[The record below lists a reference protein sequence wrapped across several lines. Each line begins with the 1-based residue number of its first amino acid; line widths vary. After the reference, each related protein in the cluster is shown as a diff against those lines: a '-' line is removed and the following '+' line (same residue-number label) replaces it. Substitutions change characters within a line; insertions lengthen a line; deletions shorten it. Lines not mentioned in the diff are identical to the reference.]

1 MAENPL
7 ILKCKACG
15 SNTKY
20 DIKEQSYCCT
30 SCARKISVVDA
41 VTNLGSWRKSQQSD
55 IKKQLHELPHTFT
68 HCPNC
73 GAEFFFK
80 ENEATGICPYCDTP
94 MIRKDYDE
102 SDSFPESIIPFKI
115 TLEEAKEK
123 LLDLVDKPA
132 SSYSEEAEIAKKN
145 INKMQGFYLPYSLI
159 MGPINYNINREGTK
173 RQFHC
178 EIDVEKNFINGSKE
192 LDNLVLDAMEPY
204 DWQEIVPFSFG
215 YISGQLVKIKNIDEN
230 ELTKRAVEE
239 VANQSKKQITEEL
252 DSEAIEIKSDSVN
265 ILTAPVLLPVYYFKV
280 GDFTVAVNGQTG
292 RVSMTN
298 NHEIKKIVNYSGWI
312 VLPILIALEI
322 IFFDSIDTFE
332 KLEINIWYKI
342 LLYLYFFFASPL
354 GLIFILLPKKIK
366 TITEK
371 LPIASDKCLAIRQP
385 DQRLR
390 YDYGEDVIY
399 EEPNK
404 LSFWEL
410 VDSKKEKILIK
421 VFKSSTLIKLALFAM
436 FYPICVG
443 LVVLALVSLYHKS
456 LPLFSNELIDILKVN
471 GGWLIGIGSCYFF
484 GGAIYNR
491 IKYDFKLEKYGGR
504 EFELD
509 KMIYSLTFIF
519 GVVFSLIFGL
529 FQILGIVFDDEYVK
543 KQNKKAAIEAK
554 IEEIH
559 KSVPLLKQN
568 ETIIKNVINKDKIVL
583 KFNQNQSSYFIY
595 FFEKDKITY
604 WLFSIMLNKD
614 ERQYNYGK
622 PNSKEAVSKQL
633 YKVNTY
639 PDSFVVTDVK
649 TNDKW
654 KVKYDKAQI
663 LIKKVLPNN
672 SREDNSQVLGHPSVT
687 DNDVSSPI
695 SHGIASNATPSV
707 ELLLDSSPIND
718 GASELKEEKTL
729 YTLKLSSDGN
739 SYYLIDSSGKFIG
752 NSYIDRKSNKLY
764 VLKQNVAGE
773 KKSRL
778 DYAISDHKP
787 RTDGN
792 MLLASPALLEIED
805 LDINL
810 RYIMMLELSQLE

>member
-41 VTNLGSWRKSQQSD
+41 ITNLDSWRKSQQSD
-55 IKKQLHELPHTFT
+55 IKEKLHELPHTFT
-68 HCPNC
+68 HCLNC

-145 INKMQGFYLPYSLI
+145 INKMQGFYLPYCLI

-178 EIDVEKNFINGSKE
+178 EIEVEKNFINGSKE

-204 DWQEIVPFSFG
+204 DWNEIVPFSFG
-215 YISGQLVKIKNIDEN
+215 YVSGQLVKIRNIDEN

-239 VANQSKKQITEEL
+239 VANQSKKQITDEL

-298 NHEIKKIVNYSGWI
+298 NHETKKIVNYSGWI
-312 VLPILIALEI
+312 ALPILIALEI
-322 IFFDSIDTFE
+322 ISFDSIDTFA
-332 KLEINIWYKI
+332 KFNIWHKI
-342 LLYLYFFFASPL
+342 LLYLYFFFISPL
-354 GLIFILLPKKIK
+354 GLIFILLPKRIK
-366 TITEK
+366 TIIEK
-371 LPIASDKCLAIRQP
+371 LPIASDKCLAIRQE
-385 DQRLR
+385 DQRLK
-390 YDYGEDVIY
+390 YIFGEDVIH

-404 LSFWEL
+404 LNFWEL
-410 VDSKKEKILIK
+410 VDSKKEKILIE
-421 VFKSSTLIKLALFAM
+421 VFKSSTLIKLALFAI

-443 LVVLALVSLYHKS
+443 FVALALVSLYRKS
-456 LPLFSNELIDILKVN
+456 LPLFSNELIDILKIN
-471 GGWLIGIGSCYFF
+471 GGWLIGVGSCYFF
-484 GGAIYNR
+484 GGTIYNR
-491 IKYDFKLEKYGGR
+491 IKYDFKLEKYGSS
-504 EFELD
+504 EFKLD
-509 KMIYSLTFIF
+509 KMIYSLGFIL
-519 GVVFSLIFGL
+519 GVVFSLMFSL
-529 FQILGIVFDDEYVK
+529 FQIFGIVFDDEYVK
-543 KQNKKAAIEAK
+543 KQEKKAAVEEK
-554 IEEIH
+554 FEEIR
-559 KSVPLLKQN
+559 KSVPPLKQN

-583 KFNQNQSSYFIY
+583 NFNQNQSSYFIN
-595 FFEKDKITY
+595 FFEKDEITY
-604 WLFSIMLNKD
+604 WLFSVTVNKD

-622 PNSKEAVSKQL
+622 PSNKEAVSKQL

-649 TNDKW
+649 TNDRW
-654 KVKYDKAQI
+654 KVKYSKDQTLI
-663 LIKKVLPNN
+663 LKG
-672 SREDNSQVLGHPSVT
+672 QPS
-687 DNDVSSPI
+687 
-695 SHGIASNATPSV
+695 
-707 ELLLDSSPIND
+707 
-718 GASELKEEKTL
+718 EEKIL
-729 YTLKLSSDGN
+729 YILKDESKYKMYELTN
-739 SYYLIDSSGKFIG
+739 SNLQ
-752 NSYIDRKSNKLY
+752 YISNTRLDKDNNNLY
-764 VLKQNVAGE
+764 VFTKDDIDP
-773 KKSRL
+773 KK
-778 DYAISDHKP
+778 YKINYYIVNIKP
-787 RTDGN
+787 RTDGSK
-792 MLLASPALLEIED
+792 LLGSPAILAIDEFP
-805 LDINL
+805 INL

>member
-1 MAENPL
+1 MTENPL
-7 ILKCKACG
+7 LLKCKACG

-41 VTNLGSWRKSQQSD
+41 ITNLDSWRKSQQSD
-55 IKKQLHELPHTFT
+55 IKEKLHELPHTFT

-132 SSYSEEAEIAKKN
+132 SSYSEEAELAKKN
-145 INKMQGFYLPYSLI
+145 INKMQGFYLPYCLI
-159 MGPINYNINREGTK
+159 MGPIDYNINRERTK

-178 EIDVEKNFINGSKE
+178 EIEVEKNFINGSKE

-215 YISGQLVKIKNIDEN
+215 YISGQLVKIRNIDEN
-230 ELTKRAVEE
+230 ELNKRAVEE
-239 VANQSKKQITEEL
+239 VANQTKKQITEEL
-252 DSEAIEIKSDSVN
+252 DSEAIEIKPDSTN

-298 NHEIKKIVNYSGWI
+298 NHETKKIVNYSGWI
-312 VLPILIALEI
+312 ALPILIALEI
-322 IFFDSIDTFE
+322 IFFDYIGFFE
-332 KLEINIWYKI
+332 ILDVNIGYKI
-342 LLYLYFFFASPL
+342 LIYLYFFFWGMPF

-366 TITEK
+366 TIIEK
-371 LPIASDKCLAIRQP
+371 FPIASDKCLAIRQE
-385 DQRLR
+385 DQRLK
-390 YDYGEDVIY
+390 YKFGEDVIH

-404 LSFWEL
+404 LSFWEF
-410 VDSKKEKILIK
+410 VDSKKEKIKIK
-421 VFKSSTLIKLALFAM
+421 VYKTSTLITQALFTM
-436 FYPICVG
+436 FYPLIVG
-443 LVVLALVSLYHKS
+443 FIVLSLVSLFHKS
-456 LPLFSNELIDILKVN
+456 LSLFSAVLIDIFKINAVWMF
-471 GGWLIGIGSCYFF
+471 GVASFYFF
-484 GGAIYNR
+484 GGLIYNR
-491 IKYDFKLEKYGGR
+491 IKYDFKLEKERSDDG
-504 EFELD
+504 FVLD
-509 KMIYSLTFIF
+509 KFIFSFWFYF
-519 GVVFSLIFGL
+519 GVVFSLL
-529 FQILGIVFDDEYVK
+529 FSLVQIIAPIELGDKYAR
-543 KQNKKAAIEAK
+543 KQEKKAAIEAK
-554 IEEIH
+554 FEEIH
-559 KSVPLLKQN
+559 KSLSPLKQHGI
-568 ETIIKNVINKDKIVL
+568 IIKNVINKDKIVFN
-583 KFNQNQSSYFIY
+583 FNQNQSSYFIY

-604 WLFSIMLNKD
+604 WLFSIMVNKD

-622 PNSKEAVSKQL
+622 PSNKEAVSKQL
-633 YKVNTY
+633 YKVKTY

-649 TNDKW
+649 TNDRW
-654 KVKYDKAQI
+654 KVKYGKDQI
-663 LIKKVLPNN
+663 LI
-672 SREDNSQVLGHPSVT
+672 
-687 DNDVSSPI
+687 
-695 SHGIASNATPSV
+695 
-707 ELLLDSSPIND
+707 
-718 GASELKEEKTL
+718 LKGKPYEEKTL

-764 VLKQNVAGE
+764 VLKQNAVGE
-773 KKSRL
+773 KKTRL

-810 RYIMMLELSQLE
+810 RYIMMLELSQFE

>member
-1 MAENPL
+1 MTENPL
-7 ILKCKACG
+7 LLKCKACG

-30 SCARKISVVDA
+30 SCARKISVVDSI
-41 VTNLGSWRKSQQSD
+41 THLDTWRKSQQSD
-55 IKKQLHELPHTFT
+55 IKEKLHELPHTFT

-132 SSYSEEAEIAKKN
+132 SSYSEEAELAKKN

-159 MGPINYNINREGTK
+159 MGPIDYNINREGTK

-178 EIDVEKNFINGSKE
+178 EIEVEKNFINGSKE

-215 YISGQLVKIKNIDEN
+215 YISGQLVKIRNIDEN

-239 VANQSKKQITEEL
+239 VVYQSKKQITEEL
-252 DSEAIEIKSDSVN
+252 DSEVIEIKSDSTN
-265 ILTAPVLLPVYYFKV
+265 LLTAPVLLPVYYFKV

-298 NHEIKKIVNYSGWI
+298 NHETKKIVNYSGWI
-312 VLPILIALEI
+312 ALPIMIALEI
-322 IFFDSIDTFE
+322 IFFDYIGFFE
-332 KLEINIWYKI
+332 ILNVNIGYKI
-342 LLYLYFFFASPL
+342 LIYLYFFFFGMPF

-366 TITEK
+366 TIIEK
-371 LPIASDKCLAIRQP
+371 LPIASDKCIAIRHE
-385 DQRLR
+385 DKRLK
-390 YDYGEDVIY
+390 YKFGEDVIH
-399 EEPNK
+399 EKPNK

-410 VDSKKEKILIK
+410 VDSKKEKIEIK
-421 VFKSSTLIKLALFAM
+421 VYKTSTLIKQALFAM
-436 FYPICVG
+436 FFPPIVG
-443 LVVLALVSLYHKS
+443 FIDLALVSLYFKS
-456 LPLFSNELIDILKVN
+456 PSFFSNELIYNFLLSAC
-471 GGWLIGIGSCYFF
+471 WLTCITSFYFF
-484 GGAIYNR
+484 GGVIYNK
-491 IKYDFKLEKYGGR
+491 IKYDFKIEKNNFGDG
-504 EFELD
+504 FVLD
-509 KMIYSLTFIF
+509 KFMFSFCFEIGVIISLFLSF
-519 GVVFSLIFGL
+519 V
-529 FQILGIVFDDEYVK
+529 QIILPIALGYEYVK
-543 KQNKKAAIEAK
+543 KQKKEAAIEAK
-554 IEEIH
+554 FEKNH
-559 KSVPLLKQN
+559 KSIPPLKQN

-583 KFNQNQSSYFIY
+583 YFNQNQSSYFIN
-595 FFEKDKITY
+595 FFEKDEITY
-604 WLFSIMLNKD
+604 WLFSVTVNKD

-622 PNSKEAVSKQL
+622 PSNKEAVSKQL
-633 YKVNTY
+633 YKVKTY

-649 TNDKW
+649 TNDRW
-654 KVKYDKAQI
+654 KVKYGKDQI
-663 LIKKVLPNN
+663 LILKGK
-672 SREDNSQVLGHPSVT
+672 PS
-687 DNDVSSPI
+687 
-695 SHGIASNATPSV
+695 
-707 ELLLDSSPIND
+707 
-718 GASELKEEKTL
+718 EEKTL

-739 SYYLIDSSGKFIG
+739 SYFLIDSSGKLIG

-764 VLKQNVAGE
+764 VLKQNTVGE
-773 KKSRL
+773 KRTRL
-778 DYAISDHKP
+778 DYAISDQKP

-792 MLLASPALLEIED
+792 MLLAFPALLEIED

-810 RYIMMLELSQLE
+810 RYIMMLELSQFE